1 MYNISKFL
9 GVENYIYSKETLYNY
24 YLEDVKN
31 NLKPTKT
38 LKKIF
43 YIPTKNEIQ
52 NKNFMIRIKN
62 KPKINCNELIEC
74 KKNLNKVI

>member
-1 MYNISKFL
+1 MYYISKFL
-9 GVENYIYSKETLYNY
+9 GIEHFIYSKETLYNY
-24 YLEDVKN
+24 YLDDVKK

-62 KPKINCNELIEC
+62 KPKICKDELIKI
-74 KKNLNKVI
+74 KKNLNPIL

>member
-1 MYNISKFL
+1 MYYISKFL
-9 GVENYIYSKETLYNY
+9 GIENYIYSKETLYNY
-24 YLEDVKN
+24 YLDDVKS
-31 NLKPTKT
+31 NLKSTKT

-62 KPKINCNELIEC
+62 KPKISEDELITS
-74 KKNLNKVI
+74 KKKLTTIL